1 LISSNVSVVFSRRGT
16 KTFSI
21 EKSKNTHCKAMLIA
35 SILEVFSIIS
45 FYSVANLNS
54 EEQFPTSELSCIIY
68 QTNQKSSVI
77 PLVANLE

>member
-1 LISSNVSVVFSRRGT
+1 
-16 KTFSI
+16 
-21 EKSKNTHCKAMLIA
+21 MLIA

-68 QTNQKSSVI
+68 QTNQKSCVI
-77 PLVANLE
+77 PFGCKSRMRIKNVKLVRN